1 MSSSPNRLLGTVFG
15 AVYVLVGLLGFLFP
29 PQSGGFFSSD
39 GGLLLGIFMV
49 NPFHNVA
56 HLLIGAA
63 LLIGGLSSVASG
75 NRPNVVGYTSL
86 TVRA

>member
-39 GGLLLGIFMV
+39 GGLCF
-49 NPFHNVA
+49 
-56 HLLIGAA
+56 
-63 LLIGGLSSVASG
+63 SG
-75 NRPNVVGYTSL
+75 CLDGVEELRG
-86 TVRA
+86 TVM